1 MKAINYEYAFNYDG
15 DELFRKQ
22 RVLGASIDVEFR
34 GYKNGREVSL
44 LMGDGEMEMTKG
56 SITLSNLVHVRFDRS
71 KLYVIEPVEELVQKL
86 KEELDLDEIRAE
98 ASAFSLAIEES
109 EGHFTSMQVQK
120 SAFFQFIWKD
130 VDGFDISDNKSA
142 QVTAYVI
149 KE

>member
-1 MKAINYEYAFNYDG
+1 MKAINYEYVFNYFG
-15 DELFRKQ
+15 NEMFRKHK
-22 RVLGASIDVEFR
+22 VTGASIDVEFR
-34 GYKNGREVSL
+34 GYKDGKEVSL

-71 KLYVIEPVEELVQKL
+71 KLYIIEPVEELVKEL

-109 EGHFTSMQVQK
+109 EGCFTSMQVQK

-142 QVTAYVI
+142 QVTSYVI

>member
-15 DELFRKQ
+15 DELFRKHK
-22 RVLGASIDVEFR
+22 VTGASIDVEFR
-34 GYKNGREVSL
+34 GYKNGKEVSL

-71 KLYVIEPVEELVQKL
+71 KLYVIEPVEELVKEL

-109 EGHFTSMQVQK
+109 ESYFTSMQVQK

-142 QVTAYVI
+142 QVTSYVI
-149 KE
+149 KG

>member
-1 MKAINYEYAFNYDG
+1 MKAINYEYVFNYFG
-15 DELFRKQ
+15 DEMFRKHK
-22 RVLGASIDVEFR
+22 VTGASIDVEFR
-34 GYKNGREVSL
+34 GYKDGKEVSL

-71 KLYVIEPVEELVQKL
+71 KLYVIEPVEELMQKV

-98 ASAFSLAIEES
+98 ASAFSLNVEVGYAHS
-109 EGHFTSMQVQK
+109 TSMQVQK

-142 QVTAYVI
+142 QVTSYVI